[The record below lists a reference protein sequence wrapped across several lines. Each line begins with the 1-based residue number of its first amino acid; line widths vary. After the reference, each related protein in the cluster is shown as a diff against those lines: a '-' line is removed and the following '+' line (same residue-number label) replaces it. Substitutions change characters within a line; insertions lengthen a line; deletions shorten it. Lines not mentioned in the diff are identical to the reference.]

1 MHPFRAA
8 IEARNA
14 EAAVA
19 LLADDVVFHSPIAF
33 KPYTGRSA
41 AAAVLAAVSRVLED
55 FAYERE
61 LTSEDGRDH
70 ALIFRARVDGQ
81 EIQGCDFLRHDR
93 DGRVVE
99 FTVMVRPLTAA
110 LALRDRM
117 TAELAQA

>member
-33 KPYTGRSA
+33 KPDTGRSA
-41 AAAVLAAVSRVLED
+41 AAAVLVAASRVLDD

-70 ALIFRARVDGQ
+70 ALIFRARVDGKQ
-81 EIQGCDFLRHDR
+81 IRGCDFLRHDR

-99 FTVMVRPLTAA
+99 LTVTARPLTAA

>member
-33 KPYTGRSA
+33 KPDTGRSA
-41 AAAVLAAVSRVLED
+41 AAAVLAAASRVLDD

-70 ALIFRARVDGQ
+70 ALIFRARVDGTQ
-81 EIQGCDFLRHDR
+81 IQGCDFLRHDR

-99 FTVMVRPLTAA
+99 LTVMARPLTAA